1 MRTISMGQSVLIAVI
16 KREIDR
22 MLSRRIYFVACI
34 VLPLFSLFFMG
45 TIFGDG
51 QMENLPIGV
60 VDGDN
65 TVTSRQ
71 IIRMVKVDPTFR
83 VTQYYANETE
93 ARTDVQKKNI
103 YGYLS
108 IPVGFEAKVMDGK
121 EVALTYYYH
130 YALLS
135 VGSEIHGAFQSLLKN
150 ISVSPIVTHAVAL
163 GVGEGEIKS
172 FLLPVTTQNH
182 PLFNPDM
189 DYSVYLTHPFFFVFL
204 QVLLLLVTTYAI
216 GSEGKF
222 GTSFEWLQT
231 AGGNMLIAI
240 IGKLLPY
247 TIIFIA
253 MSIFANYIYF
263 GIFDIPM
270 DCGFWPLNLTSALFV
285 LSTQALA
292 VFLFSLFPA
301 LSIIISVVSM
311 VGSLGATLS
320 GVTFPVPHMYA
331 PVYYASYLFPVRH
344 FIEIGQ
350 TLLYGNYGY
359 AYMWTNVVALLLF
372 LSGGIFLYGLLYNYM
387 YAPNVVRNA
396 PVAVVDMSQT
406 PLSRHYSRLLDAT
419 PQAQVLTN
427 NADLQAAKKLMKQR
441 EVVGIVYIPEDFD
454 GRVGRGEE
462 AVYVM
467 YSTTTAFLYYAS
479 MQEASAGAMLA
490 VNDEV
495 RPNQVVFLPQKDIQP
510 IIRTSSID
518 VVGMALY
525 NYTDG
530 YGTYLIPAVLMVVIF
545 QTLVMVISMLS
556 GKEREESV
564 SRMSLHG
571 REETTAFR
579 FFTSLGG
586 GDNNENHRVDLSFSR
601 MASIVLGKTSVYVL
615 FYALF
620 SVFLLGLLPL
630 LFQLPHLA
638 HPILIIQL
646 MIPYIIATS
655 FFALACSVFFSD
667 SDAPLLMIAFFS
679 VGLIFLSGVSY
690 PLELMPWYWQ
700 WTHYLIPA
708 APGTLA
714 FVKINS
720 MGADMS
726 GISQQYIILW
736 MQCVG
741 YFILAC
747 LAYRYNMK
755 KALPIT

>member
-1 MRTISMGQSVLIAVI
+1 MGQSVLIAVI

-34 VLPLFSLFFMG
+34 VLPLFSLFYG
-45 TIFGDG
+45 NNFGDG

-263 GIFDIPM
+263 GIFD
-270 DCGFWPLNLTSALFV
+270 
-285 LSTQALA
+285 
-292 VFLFSLFPA
+292 
-301 LSIIISVVSM
+301 
-311 VGSLGATLS
+311 
-320 GVTFPVPHMYA
+320 
-331 PVYYASYLFPVRH
+331 
-344 FIEIGQ
+344 
-350 TLLYGNYGY
+350 
-359 AYMWTNVVALLLF
+359 
-372 LSGGIFLYGLLYNYM
+372 
-387 YAPNVVRNA
+387 
-396 PVAVVDMSQT
+396 
-406 PLSRHYSRLLDAT
+406 
-419 PQAQVLTN
+419 
-427 NADLQAAKKLMKQR
+427 
-441 EVVGIVYIPEDFD
+441 
-454 GRVGRGEE
+454 
-462 AVYVM
+462 
-467 YSTTTAFLYYAS
+467 
-479 MQEASAGAMLA
+479 
-490 VNDEV
+490 
-495 RPNQVVFLPQKDIQP
+495 
-510 IIRTSSID
+510 
-518 VVGMALY
+518 
-525 NYTDG
+525 YTDG
-530 YGTYLIPAVLMVVIF
+530 LRILAT
-545 QTLVMVISMLS
+545 
-556 GKEREESV
+556 ESY
-564 SRMSLHG
+564 
-571 REETTAFR
+571 F
-579 FFTSLGG
+579 
-586 GDNNENHRVDLSFSR
+586 
-601 MASIVLGKTSVYVL
+601 SIVRT
-615 FYALF
+615 FYTGIGCISFFPISGIEYSLSALCQWW
-620 SVFLLGLLPL
+620 VRWEL
-630 LFQLPHLA
+630 LFQESHFPYRTCMHRCIMLLICFLFV
-638 HPILIIQL
+638 ILL
-646 MIPYIIATS
+646 
-655 FFALACSVFFSD
+655 
-667 SDAPLLMIAFFS
+667 
-679 VGLIFLSGVSY
+679 
-690 PLELMPWYWQ
+690 
-700 WTHYLIPA
+700 
-708 APGTLA
+708 
-714 FVKINS
+714 K
-720 MGADMS
+720 
-726 GISQQYIILW
+726 
-736 MQCVG
+736 
-741 YFILAC
+741 
-747 LAYRYNMK
+747 
-755 KALPIT
+755 

>member
-34 VLPLFSLFFMG
+34 VIPLFSLFFMG

-93 ARTDVQKKNI
+93 ARADVQKKNI

-150 ISVSPIVTHAVAL
+150 ISVSPIVTHAVEL

-372 LSGGIFLYGLLYNYM
+372 L
-387 YAPNVVRNA
+387 
-396 PVAVVDMSQT
+396 
-406 PLSRHYSRLLDAT
+406 
-419 PQAQVLTN
+419 
-427 NADLQAAKKLMKQR
+427 
-441 EVVGIVYIPEDFD
+441 
-454 GRVGRGEE
+454 
-462 AVYVM
+462 
-467 YSTTTAFLYYAS
+467 
-479 MQEASAGAMLA
+479 
-490 VNDEV
+490 
-495 RPNQVVFLPQKDIQP
+495 
-510 IIRTSSID
+510 
-518 VVGMALY
+518 
-525 NYTDG
+525 
-530 YGTYLIPAVLMVVIF
+530 
-545 QTLVMVISMLS
+545 
-556 GKEREESV
+556 
-564 SRMSLHG
+564 
-571 REETTAFR
+571 
-579 FFTSLGG
+579 
-586 GDNNENHRVDLSFSR
+586 
-601 MASIVLGKTSVYVL
+601 
-615 FYALF
+615 
-620 SVFLLGLLPL
+620 LLPL
-630 LFQLPHLA
+630 LLLPHLKRS
-638 HPILIIQL
+638 LISRKYDNI
-646 MIPYIIATS
+646 
-655 FFALACSVFFSD
+655 
-667 SDAPLLMIAFFS
+667 
-679 VGLIFLSGVSY
+679 
-690 PLELMPWYWQ
+690 E
-700 WTHYLIPA
+700 
-708 APGTLA
+708 
-714 FVKINS
+714 
-720 MGADMS
+720 
-726 GISQQYIILW
+726 
-736 MQCVG
+736 
-741 YFILAC
+741 
-747 LAYRYNMK
+747 
-755 KALPIT
+755 